1 MHKSALRE
9 QFKTKR
15 QSLSSKELLKLNDL
29 LLIQFQQLSFSAV
42 QNCMTYWPLEQFNEP
57 NTDLFIRYLIHMIP
71 SLKVHYPKINEQHQI
86 DAIEVNDDTIFE
98 TNEWG
103 ITEPIEGNVI
113 APHEIDLIL
122 VPLLIFDQNGYR
134 VGYGKG
140 YYDRFLA
147 NCKED
152 AILLGISYFEPIQII
167 EDTNEFDIPLTIGI
181 TPEHVYEF

>member
-9 QFKTKR
+9 QFKAKR
-15 QSLSSKELLKLNDL
+15 KSLSAKDLLKLNDL
-29 LLIQFQQLSFSAV
+29 LLIQCQQLSFSGI
-42 QNCMTYWPLEQFNEP
+42 QNCMTYWPIEQLNEP
-57 NTDLFIRYLIHMIP
+57 NTHLLSRYLMHMIP
-71 SLKVHYPKINEQHQI
+71 SLKLFYPVINDHHQMT
-86 DAIEVNDDTIFE
+86 AIEVNEDTVFE

-103 ITEPIEGNVI
+103 ITEPKLGNI
-113 APHEIDLIL
+113 ISPDAIDLII

-152 AILLGISYFEPIQII
+152 AIFLGISYFEPIQII
-167 EDTNEFDIPLTIGI
+167 DDTNEFDIPLTIGI
-181 TPEHVYEF
+181 TPEHIYEF

>member
-9 QFKTKR
+9 QYKAKR
-15 QSLSSKELLKLNDL
+15 KSLSSKDLLKLNDL
-29 LLIQFQQLSFSAV
+29 LLIQFQQLSFSAI
-42 QNCMTYWPLEQFNEP
+42 QNCMTYWPIEQLNEP
-57 NTDLFIRYLIHMIP
+57 NTHLLSRYLMHMIP
-71 SLKVHYPKINEQHQI
+71 SLKLSYPVVNDQHQMT
-86 DAIEVNDDTIFE
+86 AIEVNEDTVFE

-103 ITEPIEGNVI
+103 ITEPKLGNII
-113 APHEIDLIL
+113 APDAIDLIL

-152 AILLGISYFEPIQII
+152 AIFLGISFFEPIQII
-167 EDTNEFDIPLTIGI
+167 EDTNDFDIPLTIGI
-181 TPEHVYEF
+181 TPEHIYEF

>member
-9 QFKTKR
+9 EFKAKR

-42 QNCMTYWPLEQFNEP
+42 QNCMTYWPIEHFNEP
-57 NTDLFIRYLIHMIP
+57 NTHLLSRYLLHMIP
-71 SLKVHYPKINEQHQI
+71 SVQLCYPKINDHHQMS
-86 DAIEVNDDTIFE
+86 AIEVNDDTVFV

-103 ITEPIEGNVI
+103 ITEPKEGKII
-113 APHEIDLIL
+113 APHAIDLII

-167 EDTNEFDIPLTIGI
+167 EDTNEFDIPLSIGI